1 MTGKYAKLK
10 TNLKVAIQRLKLL
23 EKKKTE
29 NARKS
34 TKEIADLIQ
43 ANKVDRARIKVEH
56 IIREDYLVESMEIV
70 EMYCDLL
77 LARFGLIESMKEL
90 DPGLDECVS
99 SLFWVGPRLES
110 ECNELR
116 VITDELQHKYGKE
129 YALAARA
136 NKLNTVN
143 PKLMQKMSEQ
153 APNKL
158 LVEKYLVEIA
168 ASHKVPFK
176 PDQEMAYRDPDFFYA
191 SLDKNNGQ
199 TFYHTKE
206 SRDNNNDDEKKGGP
220 GGPPGGGASGGGG
233 GGGGGFSEPPAA
245 YYSQPLYPTST
256 QVSHIGLNPANSV
269 HDAPA
274 IHKPGS
280 AATRKGDTFSND
292 FEFPAVPDTLPSS
305 YYAPKNNSSDQ
316 SESFDELSKRF
327 ENLKR
332 K

>member
-1 MTGKYAKLK
+1 M
-10 TNLKVAIQRLKLL
+10 
-23 EKKKTE
+23 
-29 NARKS
+29 
-34 TKEIADLIQ
+34 
-43 ANKVDRARIKVEH
+43 
-56 IIREDYLVESMEIV
+56 
-70 EMYCDLL
+70 
-77 LARFGLIESMKEL
+77 
-90 DPGLDECVS
+90 DECVS

-191 SLDKNNGQ
+191 SLDKNNS

-206 SRDNNNDDEKKGGP
+206 NRDYNNDEKKGPGGP
-220 GGPPGGGASGGGG
+220 GGSGGAS
-233 GGGGGFSEPPAA
+233 GGGGFSEPPAGYHA
-245 YYSQPLYPTST
+245 QPLYPTST

-269 HDAPA
+269 ENAPA
-274 IHKPGS
+274 IHKP
-280 AATRKGDTFSND
+280 AARKEDTFSGD
-292 FEFPAVPDTLPSS
+292 FQFPAVPDTLPSS
-305 YYAPKNNSSDQ
+305 FHAPKNNSSDQ